1 MHSRHRF
8 LFCDQQIDRG
18 SVKFQ
23 SQDNYMWFGRDKEN
37 NKEKY
42 NFSTYYERSNATF
55 IVLVI
60 YFRLVDKF
68 VHL

>member
-1 MHSRHRF
+1 
-8 LFCDQQIDRG
+8 
-18 SVKFQ
+18 
-23 SQDNYMWFGRDKEN
+23 MWFGHDKEN

-55 IVLVI
+55 IILVI